1 MKSLDN
7 DQSMLVHVTRERKHG
22 QASQRSRVLAYIPWS
37 QVAGKFGGI
46 DQIRELVSSLPTE
59 SVLIYISTM
68 SIVLNNTP
76 WDLDNLHAQ
85 QRALAQYLCTP
96 EVVLQVDRCIEEGNG
111 DVLIHE
117 EQLLLAAKLA
127 LCYGQ
132 PGPAKEIPLE
142 QLGEL
147 LLGIN
152 DLLQE
157 KDAEAATLRELMI
170 IRSLRR
176 RGISRNEQA
185 RYLLP
190 RYFDLLVT
198 RARSKSLS
206 GVGFDREFLGAV
218 GFTIEQWM
226 AFAFLYVAP
235 FIGVASVK
243 ELQDKG
249 LLNVIQRWEGQV
261 REPEIL
267 KRCHR
272 LFSQERAGFRSELL
286 TAGMEEVRVG
296 NLPLQEH
303 PLFRLENG
311 SAFPISLPLLLE
323 KGTMGLY
330 WMLHKLFSKND
341 PKEGVRT
348 FTAFVGQLFQEYATD
363 LFKRIYSHHPDKS
376 QQFYDEQ
383 AILEASKRTRQRLN
397 PPFDGI
403 ILSGDSLILTEMST
417 IALSAQVMETGD
429 ASAFSAVVQRSFVP
443 KIKQLNA
450 AFQGLADGTWQVP
463 GLARNAIRHVYP
475 VLVLLHPSP
484 QTVVTWEPLKAAAT
498 APDWY
503 QFGGPL
509 FTTYVHE
516 PQILT
521 AEELEMLEPFLCSG
535 GLSLPNLLYEKVSH
549 TETAAMDMKTF
560 LLAVRR
566 VQEQPN
572 EHMLALYNMV
582 TERIRETLQEHLRL
596 APPIADSVT
605 EGPLSKK
612 VY

>member
-1 MKSLDN
+1 M
-7 DQSMLVHVTRERKHG
+7 
-22 QASQRSRVLAYIPWS
+22 
-37 QVAGKFGGI
+37 AGTFGGI
-46 DQIRELVSSLPTE
+46 DQLRELASSLPTE
-59 SVLIYISTM
+59 SMLIYISTM
-68 SIVLNNTP
+68 SIVLNNTS
-76 WDLDNLHAQ
+76 WDLDTLHAQ

-96 EVVLQVDRCIEEGNG
+96 EVARQVDRSIEAGRGN
-111 DVLIHE
+111 VLVHE

-132 PGPAKEIPLE
+132 AGPAKDIPLE
-142 QLGEL
+142 RFGEL

-152 DLLQE
+152 DLLQQE
-157 KDAEAATLRELMI
+157 EAEAATIHELMI
-170 IRSLRR
+170 VRALRR
-176 RGISRNEQA
+176 RGITRNEQA

-198 RARSKSLS
+198 RARSKSLA
-206 GVGFDREFLGAV
+206 GVNFDQVFLDAIGFG
-218 GFTIEQWM
+218 IEQWM
-226 AFAFLYVAP
+226 AFAFLYAAP

-249 LLNVIQRWEGQV
+249 LLNVIQRWEGQIH
-261 REPEIL
+261 EPEIL
-267 KRCHR
+267 ERCQS
-272 LFSQERAGFRSELL
+272 LFSQEKAGFRSELL
-286 TAGMEEVRVG
+286 PAGMEVVQAG

-311 SAFPISLPLLLE
+311 SALPISLPLLLE
-323 KGTMGLY
+323 KGTMGVY
-330 WMLHKLFSKND
+330 WMLHRLFSQHD

-363 LFKRIYSHHPDKS
+363 LFKRIYSHLLDNS

-397 PPFDGI
+397 PPFDGV

-429 ASAFSAVVQRSFVP
+429 SSAFSAMIQRSFVP

-450 AFQGLADGTWQVP
+450 AFQGLADGAWQVP
-463 GLARNAIRHVYP
+463 GLARNTIRHVYP
-475 VLVLLHPSP
+475 VLVLLHPFP
-484 QTVVTWEPLKAAAT
+484 QTDATWEPLKAAAIV
-498 APDWY
+498 PDWY

-521 AEELEMLEPFLCSG
+521 AEELEMLEPLLRAGSQ
-535 GLSLPNLLYEKVSH
+535 SLPDLLHDKVSH
-549 TETAAMDMKTF
+549 PEIATTDMKTF
-560 LLAVRR
+560 FLTIRR
-566 VQEQPN
+566 VQERPN
-572 EHMLALYNMV
+572 EHMLALYNTV
-582 TERIRETLQEHLRL
+582 TERIRETLQEHLHL
-596 APPIADSVT
+596 APPVPDPATGSPPI
-605 EGPLSKK
+605 
-612 VY
+612 

>member
-96 EVVLQVDRCIEEGNG
+96 EVVLQVDRCIEEGIG
-111 DVLIHE
+111 DVLVHE

-198 RARSKSLS
+198 RAL
-206 GVGFDREFLGAV
+206 
-218 GFTIEQWM
+218 
-226 AFAFLYVAP
+226 
-235 FIGVASVK
+235 
-243 ELQDKG
+243 
-249 LLNVIQRWEGQV
+249 
-261 REPEIL
+261 IL
-267 KRCHR
+267 
-272 LFSQERAGFRSELL
+272 
-286 TAGMEEVRVG
+286 
-296 NLPLQEH
+296 
-303 PLFRLENG
+303 
-311 SAFPISLPLLLE
+311 
-323 KGTMGLY
+323 
-330 WMLHKLFSKND
+330 
-341 PKEGVRT
+341 
-348 FTAFVGQLFQEYATD
+348 VGQE
-363 LFKRIYSHHPDKS
+363 KM
-376 QQFYDEQ
+376 
-383 AILEASKRTRQRLN
+383 LER
-397 PPFDGI
+397 
-403 ILSGDSLILTEMST
+403 SGLK
-417 IALSAQVMETGD
+417 SAQVNALLGRAQESEIPPNPMQTG
-429 ASAFSAVVQRSFVP
+429 
-443 KIKQLNA
+443 L
-450 AFQGLADGTWQVP
+450 GLEG
-463 GLARNAIRHVYP
+463 
-475 VLVLLHPSP
+475 SP
-484 QTVVTWEPLKAAAT
+484 TTEMTVTIYVFPFT
-498 APDWY
+498 A
-503 QFGGPL
+503 Q
-509 FTTYVHE
+509 
-516 PQILT
+516 
-521 AEELEMLEPFLCSG
+521 
-535 GLSLPNLLYEKVSH
+535 
-549 TETAAMDMKTF
+549 
-560 LLAVRR
+560 
-566 VQEQPN
+566 
-572 EHMLALYNMV
+572 
-582 TERIRETLQEHLRL
+582 
-596 APPIADSVT
+596 
-605 EGPLSKK
+605 
-612 VY
+612 